1 MTEEADSGWAP
12 QETGTSGAD
21 PTKMPESNGRVL
33 NYIWIALSFVV
44 RYTVRYAVC
53 CSWCRLHVYTSW
65 ETVDNPCVYI
75 AWDDGRIEVVGVN
88 GVS

>member
-12 QETGTSGAD
+12 QEAASSGAD
-21 PTKMPESNGRVL
+21 PTKMAKSNGRVL
-33 NYIWIALSFVV
+33 HYIWIALSFVA

-65 ETVDNPCVYI
+65 DTVDTCCGNI
-75 AWDDGRIEVVGVN
+75 ACDDGRIEVVGV
-88 GVS
+88 S